1 MAAGTEDT
9 KKQSESGGDDGEDE
23 AEIAARFPDVEKDE
37 RLQAARVDLPPVP
50 DVRFER
56 PKTKTANPSK
66 PGEGGKFRA
75 GGSFVGGGDL
85 RGMGQASTIGISLAA
100 SIFIGAGFGWLLD
113 HFVIKSATPW
123 GLIAGFLLGVVSGFI
138 NLVRVANKL
147 NRDDK

>member
-1 MAAGTEDT
+1 MAAEPEEQKKSNKDSSEEED
-9 KKQSESGGDDGEDE
+9 D
-23 AEIAARFPDVEKDE
+23 IASRFPDVEKDE
-37 RLQAARVDLPPVP
+37 RLRAARADLPPVP
-50 DVRFER
+50 EARFER
-56 PKTKTANPSK
+56 PQTKTANPPT

-75 GGSFVGGGDL
+75 GGSFVGNGDL

-123 GLIAGFLLGVVSGFI
+123 GLIGGFLLGVLSGFI
-138 NLVRVANKL
+138 NLVRVANRL